1 MVIPSAATS
10 PPAATSRASLVHG
23 GSCRMSSTA
32 MVTVIASVTAS
43 TCQRLGIEFPKTSSA
58 MAKPANMAMPPRR
71 GMRRPCM
78 RRSSPGSS
86 SAPTWRASAMVR
98 GMTSMHTALASRN
111 GGTAGSQAASAS
123 IRGLTA
129 NSGAPV
135 RQREAAAEVEAALA
149 DLGADAGTV
158 ELVEHEEDQVGDLA
172 HLDLPHSP

>member
-1 MVIPSAATS
+1 
-10 PPAATSRASLVHG
+10 
-23 GSCRMSSTA
+23 
-32 MVTVIASVTAS
+32 
-43 TCQRLGIEFPKTSSA
+43 
-58 MAKPANMAMPPRR
+58 
-71 GMRRPCM
+71 
-78 RRSSPGSS
+78 
-86 SAPTWRASAMVR
+86 MVR

-149 DLGADAGTV
+149 DLGADGGTV

-172 HLDLPHSP
+172 HLDLPHSPRGDRGRAEADAVGIEGSAAMAGEGVGVDGDADAVEGILHC